1 MWTKCSADLSLTLK
15 PPAYFTGKE
24 NQRTEKSSDLPPSH
38 TSQKSQNLPLVT
50 LLAEA
55 HGSPLP
61 PRDLLPLPA
70 DNLNIRF
77 IRCQQQVSK
86 RLS

>member
-15 PPAYFTGKE
+15 PPACFTGKE

-55 HGSPLP
+55 HGSP
-61 PRDLLPLPA
+61 PLTAEGSSACRQPEYS
-70 DNLNIRF
+70 LY
-77 IRCQQQVSK
+77 QVSAA
-86 RLS
+86 SQ